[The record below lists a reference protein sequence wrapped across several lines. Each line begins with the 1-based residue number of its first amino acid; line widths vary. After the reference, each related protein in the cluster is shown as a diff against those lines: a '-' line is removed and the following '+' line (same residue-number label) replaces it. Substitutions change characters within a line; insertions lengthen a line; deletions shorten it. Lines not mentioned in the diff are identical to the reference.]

1 MSWTA
6 ESLLRAAQRA
16 LHDAELTR
24 PDWTWAAIH
33 SARLVG
39 GPMNRRT
46 VGVLGWD
53 QWQANFVEVD
63 RGVRQTLAQHGFT
76 LQVGLSAVFLAR
88 AVVNRKFGFQVELF
102 DVLAESI
109 VSGRGIKHLE
119 VSRSRTLG
127 ERRGGG

>member
-1 MSWTA
+1 MSRTA

-53 QWQANFVEVD
+53 QWQVNFVEVD
-63 RGVRQTLAQHGFT
+63 RGVRQTLAQRGFA
-76 LQVGLSAVFLAR
+76 LQAGLSAVFLAR
-88 AVVNRKFGFQVELF
+88 AVVNRRFGFQVELF
-102 DVLAESI
+102 DVLVETIDTASSTE
-109 VSGRGIKHLE
+109 HPE

>member
-1 MSWTA
+1 MSRTA

-63 RGVRQTLAQHGFT
+63 RGVRQTLAQHGLT
-76 LQVGLSAVFLAR
+76 LKAGLSAVFLAR
-88 AVVNRKFGFQVELF
+88 AVVNRRFGFQVELF
-102 DVLAESI
+102 DVLAETIDMTS
-109 VSGRGIKHLE
+109 SLE
-119 VSRSRTLG
+119 DQEASRIRILR

>member
-1 MSWTA
+1 MSRTA
-6 ESLLRAAQRA
+6 ESMLRSAQRA

-46 VGVLGWD
+46 VGTLGWD

-63 RGVRQTLAQHGFT
+63 RGVRQTLAQHGFC
-76 LQVGLSAVFLAR
+76 LQAGLSAVFLAR
-88 AVVNRKFGFQVELF
+88 VAVNRRFGFQVELF
-102 DVLAESI
+102 DVLVETIETAWSLEDLELSP
-109 VSGRGIKHLE
+109 GR
-119 VSRSRTLG
+119 TPG
-127 ERRGGG
+127 ERRGEG

>member
-1 MSWTA
+1 MSRTA

-76 LQVGLSAVFLAR
+76 LKAGLSAVFLAR
-88 AVVNRKFGFQVELF
+88 AVVSRRFGFQVELF
-102 DVLAESI
+102 DVLVETIDMAS
-109 VSGRGIKHLE
+109 SLE
-119 VSRSRTLG
+119 DREASRIRILG
-127 ERRGGG
+127 ELRGGG

>member
-1 MSWTA
+1 MSRTA

-33 SARLVG
+33 SARSVG
-39 GPMNRRT
+39 GPISRRT

-63 RGVRQTLAQHGFT
+63 RGVRETLAQHGFT
-76 LQVGLSAVFLAR
+76 LQAGLSAVFLAR
-88 AVVNRKFGFQVELF
+88 AVVNRRFGFQVELF
-102 DVLAESI
+102 DVLVETIDTASSSE
-109 VSGRGIKHLE
+109 HLQ
-119 VSRSRTLG
+119 VNRSRTLG
-127 ERRGGG
+127 ERWRGG

>member
-1 MSWTA
+1 MSRTA
-6 ESLLRAAQRA
+6 ESLLRSAQSA

-53 QWQANFVEVD
+53 QWRANFVEVD
-63 RGVRQTLAQHGFT
+63 RGVRQTLAQNGMG
-76 LQVGLSAVFLAR
+76 LEPGLSAVFLAR
-88 AVVNRKFGFQVELF
+88 VVVNRRFGFQVELF
-102 DVLAESI
+102 DVLVETIGSAWTPQQPEI
-109 VSGRGIKHLE
+109 RRAQTLPE
-119 VSRSRTLG
+119 RSSAG
-127 ERRGGG
+127 